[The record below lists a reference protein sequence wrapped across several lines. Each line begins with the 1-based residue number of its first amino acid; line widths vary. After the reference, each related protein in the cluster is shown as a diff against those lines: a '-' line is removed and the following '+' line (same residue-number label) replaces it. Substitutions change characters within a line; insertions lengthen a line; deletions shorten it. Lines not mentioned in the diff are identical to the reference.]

1 MFRERSL
8 KVLLAVT
15 GLLFLLGLFAIVQV
29 VLQPP
34 NPESAFEQ
42 MLGSVYGVL
51 GIYLLLAVR
60 KPSAHRSLIAFTA
73 WSSVLHATV
82 MAVQAM
88 RGAIPR
94 IDLLRAVLPM
104 FVIGV
109 ALIVLGPVKQPEASV
124 ATVR

>member
-15 GLLFLLGLFAIVQV
+15 GLLFLLGLIAVVQV

-34 NPESAFEQ
+34 NPESAYEQ

-51 GIYLLLAVR
+51 GICLLLAVR

-73 WSSVLHATV
+73 WSSVIHATV

-94 IDLLRAVLPM
+94 IDLWRAVLPT

-109 ALIVLGPVKQPEASV
+109 ALIVLAPVKQPKASA

>member
-42 MLGSVYGVL
+42 MLGSVYGVFGDL
-51 GIYLLLAVR
+51 
-60 KPSAHRSLIAFTA
+60 SAAG
-73 WSSVLHATV
+73 
-82 MAVQAM
+82 
-88 RGAIPR
+88 GA
-94 IDLLRAVLPM
+94 
-104 FVIGV
+104 
-109 ALIVLGPVKQPEASV
+109 
-124 ATVR
+124 